1 MNESH
6 KKRRGD
12 MMPKLGRPKG
22 EGGKLIRV
30 PTNLVQHIEGIISAY
45 KTNQRKLEKREGR

>member
-1 MNESH
+1 MNESQQQ
-6 KKRRGD
+6 RRGD

-45 KTNQRKLEKREGR
+45 KTNQRKLEEKEGR

>member
-1 MNESH
+1 MSES
-6 KKRRGD
+6 KKDRRGGVR
-12 MMPKLGRPKG
+12 PGSGRPKG

-45 KTNQRKLEKREGR
+45 RTNQRKLEKREGR